1 MARKVSTNFPKR
13 KAIFYDSDTPTTRYA
28 HPHPHCA
35 KLLTQSTISC
45 TITTFLSTSEFLLN
59 LEQRQSSI
67 CRMSMNRSHPS
78 MPQGPKTVGS
88 IADASLLDY
97 PYSADECEIV
107 EFRLDGLLR
116 NLEQV
121 RNVLIK
127 LKASQLQTLIT
138 ARCQSEGGLAPLTS
152 EQRSQLIGGLSPLA
166 TFVDI
171 ELANL
176 AEMQPAADLARTNG
190 ALVVASFH
198 DFKKTPDTDFLRDK
212 IRQAV
217 DLGADIVK
225 MAVHHNSLDDM
236 HRCATLMQEGH
247 PIGISLMGMG
257 TLAPVS
263 RVLYSQL
270 GSLLNYGYLGNK
282 ETAPGQWPAS
292 LLSQAIRTC
301 KPF

>member
-1 MARKVSTNFPKR
+1 
-13 KAIFYDSDTPTTRYA
+13 
-28 HPHPHCA
+28 
-35 KLLTQSTISC
+35 
-45 TITTFLSTSEFLLN
+45 
-59 LEQRQSSI
+59 
-67 CRMSMNRSHPS
+67 MSMNRSHPS

-97 PYSADECEIV
+97 PFSADECEIV

-121 RNVLIK
+121 RDILIK
-127 LKASQLQTLIT
+127 LKSSQLQTLIT
-138 ARCQSEGGLAPLTS
+138 ARCTSEGGLTDLS
-152 EQRSQLIGGLSPLA
+152 SDQRSQLIGGLSPLA

-176 AEMQPAADLARTNG
+176 AEMENAAEQARTNG

-198 DFKKTPDTDFLRDK
+198 DFKKTPDTEFLRDK
-212 IRQAV
+212 IKQAI
-217 DLGADIVK
+217 DLGADMVK
-225 MAVHHNSLDDM
+225 MAVHHNSVEDM
-236 HRCATLMQEGH
+236 YRCATLMQEGH
-247 PIGISLMGMG
+247 AIAISLMGMG
-257 TLAPVS
+257 SLAPVS

-270 GSLLNYGYLGNK
+270 GSLLNYGYLGDK

-292 LLSQAIRTC
+292 LLSQAIRSS

>member
-1 MARKVSTNFPKR
+1 
-13 KAIFYDSDTPTTRYA
+13 
-28 HPHPHCA
+28 
-35 KLLTQSTISC
+35 
-45 TITTFLSTSEFLLN
+45 
-59 LEQRQSSI
+59 
-67 CRMSMNRSHPS
+67 

-97 PYSADECEIV
+97 PFSADECEIV

-121 RNVLIK
+121 RDILIK
-127 LKASQLQTLIT
+127 LKSSQLQTLIT
-138 ARCQSEGGLAPLTS
+138 ARCTSEGGLTDLS
-152 EQRSQLIGGLSPLA
+152 SDQRSQLIGGLSPLA

-176 AEMQPAADLARTNG
+176 AEMENAAEQARTNG

-198 DFKKTPDTDFLRDK
+198 DFKKTPDTEFLRDK
-212 IRQAV
+212 IKQAI
-217 DLGADIVK
+217 DLGADMVK
-225 MAVHHNSLDDM
+225 MAVHHNSVEDM
-236 HRCATLMQEGH
+236 YRCATLMQEGH
-247 PIGISLMGMG
+247 AIAISLMGMG
-257 TLAPVS
+257 SLAPVS

-270 GSLLNYGYLGNK
+270 GSLLNYGYLGDK

-292 LLSQAIRTC
+292 LLSQAIRSS